1 MTEKKKKTQL
11 KFRVKEILEH
21 KNMTIADFAAKAGLH
36 YNTALAIVNNKYQR
50 IGMDTLAQ
58 MCLALD
64 VEVSQLFDWE

>member
-1 MTEKKKKTQL
+1 MTEKKKTRL
-11 KFRVKEILEH
+11 KFRVKEILAH
-21 KNMTIADFAAKAGLH
+21 KKMTTTEFAAKAGLH

>member
-1 MTEKKKKTQL
+1 MTEKKKTHL
-11 KFRVKEILEH
+11 KFRVKEILAH
-21 KNMTIADFAAKAGLH
+21 KEMTTTEFAVKADLH

-50 IGMDTLAQ
+50 IGLDTLAK